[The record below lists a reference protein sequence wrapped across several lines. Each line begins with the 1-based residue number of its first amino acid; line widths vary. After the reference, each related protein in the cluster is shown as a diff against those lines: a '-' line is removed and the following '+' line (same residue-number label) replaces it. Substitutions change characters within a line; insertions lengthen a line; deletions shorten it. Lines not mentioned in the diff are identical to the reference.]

1 MERFNIS
8 TTSKL
13 FHSSLCL
20 NLGGKDVSHQIRH
33 QAESI
38 SPSTPSSPATT
49 STAPESVT
57 PEASALESLPASSS
71 NPKKPSPS
79 HPDDVLGTKTYSSP
93 VAADSSD
100 LTSNTSTTSN
110 LKSHPLNQSP
120 TVEKTSSNLN
130 DNQLTPNSQTH
141 SSNIR
146 TIDSTKPSKPILEL
160 SLHDPITSDSKLGLD
175 LDFLSFSQP
184 PNHDLLAGLGPRL
197 NSAVKQT
204 QSTMVISNGLTPTGP
219 RIIRASNSNINS
231 SGRGYDGRQIVDSSA
246 KISGSYRPSDSQRPP
261 SQSSVASNRSTT
273 PNLSQCSLRSNQEL
287 LPSSLPNSSSPSSAS
302 PPSESSSPPTSCDRH
317 AAPKLASKT
326 KVNQVKDSSPFL
338 LDLDISGRG
347 PSLAYGKI
355 STSNPSE
362 DEDGDEFYANPTM
375 VKPNNSA
382 RQQTLLPSS
391 KAPSRR
397 DSAHDEDPYLSS
409 SPTDEGSDDE
419 EDAHSVQYDGSSSDH
434 HHTYQSVSP
443 SPSLSVNPSSA
454 QSINGPYLSRSQRR
468 APSPAYSTG
477 GLSMS
482 STTSGAIKKS
492 INIFKPF
499 QKTTTT
505 QDSRNFRNN
514 QHDIYPSPVSSS
526 TSFNTSESKNSK
538 SSLYKGSN
546 RIVRLISRVT
556 GQTQQ
561 PQPGIDPPRGA
572 ASSTNPSTK
581 QTPRPQH
588 IKRKASLSN
597 LLDSITDTLTISN
610 AKSSKVASPTD
621 PVALREKSS
630 MRKKSLELLMI
641 KKPQRPNFHDSKPQ
655 QQGDLGSKE
664 PNKPTSL
671 ETSDAE
677 NKKQPMLR
685 GRRSFDMLRS
695 KFRTGGRKSMDDL
708 SVSDLE
714 I

>member
-38 SPSTPSSPATT
+38 SPLTPSSPATT

-160 SLHDPITSDSKLGLD
+160 SLHNPITSDSKLGLD

-204 QSTMVISNGLTPTGP
+204 QSTMVISDGLTPTGP

-477 GLSMS
+477 VYPCL
-482 STTSGAIKKS
+482 
-492 INIFKPF
+492 P
-499 QKTTTT
+499 QLLV
-505 QDSRNFRNN
+505 QLRNR
-514 QHDIYPSPVSSS
+514 
-526 TSFNTSESKNSK
+526 
-538 SSLYKGSN
+538 
-546 RIVRLISRVT
+546 
-556 GQTQQ
+556 
-561 PQPGIDPPRGA
+561 
-572 ASSTNPSTK
+572 
-581 QTPRPQH
+581 
-588 IKRKASLSN
+588 
-597 LLDSITDTLTISN
+597 
-610 AKSSKVASPTD
+610 
-621 PVALREKSS
+621 
-630 MRKKSLELLMI
+630 
-641 KKPQRPNFHDSKPQ
+641 
-655 QQGDLGSKE
+655 
-664 PNKPTSL
+664 
-671 ETSDAE
+671 
-677 NKKQPMLR
+677 
-685 GRRSFDMLRS
+685 
-695 KFRTGGRKSMDDL
+695 
-708 SVSDLE
+708 
-714 I
+714 

>member
-57 PEASALESLPASSS
+57 PKASALESLPASSS

-93 VAADSSD
+93 VAPDSSD

-160 SLHDPITSDSKLGLD
+160 SLHDPITSDSMLGLD

-184 PNHDLLAGLGPRL
+184 PNHDLLAGLGPRF

-204 QSTMVISNGLTPTGP
+204 QSTMVISDGLTPTRP

-261 SQSSVASNRSTT
+261 SQSSDASNRSTT

-287 LPSSLPNSSSPSSAS
+287 IPSSLPNSSSPSSAS
-302 PPSESSSPPTSCDRH
+302 PPSESSSPPTSCNRH

-326 KVNQVKDSSPFL
+326 KVNQ
-338 LDLDISGRG
+338 
-347 PSLAYGKI
+347 I

-375 VKPNNSA
+375 VQPNNSA
-382 RQQTLLPSS
+382 RQQKLLPSS

-409 SPTDEGSDDE
+409 SPTDEGSNDE
-419 EDAHSVQYDGSSSDH
+419 EDAHRVQYDGSSSDH
-434 HHTYQSVSP
+434 HHTYQSFSP
-443 SPSLSVNPSSA
+443 S
-454 QSINGPYLSRSQRR
+454 
-468 APSPAYSTG
+468 
-477 GLSMS
+477 
-482 STTSGAIKKS
+482 
-492 INIFKPF
+492 
-499 QKTTTT
+499 
-505 QDSRNFRNN
+505 FR
-514 QHDIYPSPVSSS
+514 
-526 TSFNTSESKNSK
+526 
-538 SSLYKGSN
+538 
-546 RIVRLISRVT
+546 
-556 GQTQQ
+556 
-561 PQPGIDPPRGA
+561 
-572 ASSTNPSTK
+572 
-581 QTPRPQH
+581 
-588 IKRKASLSN
+588 
-597 LLDSITDTLTISN
+597 
-610 AKSSKVASPTD
+610 
-621 PVALREKSS
+621 
-630 MRKKSLELLMI
+630 
-641 KKPQRPNFHDSKPQ
+641 
-655 QQGDLGSKE
+655 
-664 PNKPTSL
+664 
-671 ETSDAE
+671 
-677 NKKQPMLR
+677 
-685 GRRSFDMLRS
+685 
-695 KFRTGGRKSMDDL
+695 
-708 SVSDLE
+708 
-714 I
+714 